1 MSQYLQDEELR
12 WEQAGDPPESK
23 NGEVGSEGKRVET
36 GISEAK
42 WCWNNIPQAF
52 FLVSVIQLRMPNRPW

>member
-1 MSQYLQDEELR
+1 MSQYLQDEELG

-36 GISEAK
+36 GISKAK
-42 WCWNNIPQAF
+42 WC
-52 FLVSVIQLRMPNRPW
+52 